1 MIQTKLCELL
11 NIQYPIFQGG
21 MAWIADGKLAA
32 AVSEGGGLG
41 IIACGGAP
49 LEWVEQQVAA
59 ARKITDKPIGA
70 NVMLMDPNAAELAR
84 LLVDLKIDVVTTGA
98 GSPANYMDMWKEA
111 GIKVVPVVATTALA
125 KRMERLGADAVV
137 AEGTE
142 SGGHVGELTTMA
154 LVPAVC
160 DAVSIPVIA
169 AGGIADGRG
178 VAAAFA
184 LGAEGVQMGTR
195 FLTVEECTVSDAY
208 KERVLA
214 AKDSDTIVTGR
225 GSGHPVRCLK
235 NKFSRNVR
243 KLEADLTKNGDE
255 LEAMYVGSLRRAVEG
270 DVDNGSMMAGQVAA
284 LVHERKTAQ
293 EVIDELMAQAQAVGA
308 RTSRLPMPTRC
319 AGRGGWYEPGVHVL
333 GPRRPKARHG
343 REPVSRS
350 RGQGGARLRFRRA
363 RL

>member
-1 MIQTKLCELL
+1 
-11 NIQYPIFQGG
+11 
-21 MAWIADGKLAA
+21 
-32 AVSEGGGLG
+32 
-41 IIACGGAP
+41 
-49 LEWVEQQVAA
+49 
-59 ARKITDKPIGA
+59 
-70 NVMLMDPNAAELAR
+70 MLMDPNAAELAR

-111 GIKVVPVVATTALA
+111 GIKVVPTALA

-160 DAVSIPVIA
+160 DTVSIPVIA

-308 RTSRLPMPTRC
+308 RTLQQ
-319 AGRGGWYEPGVHVL
+319 AADANAVRG
-333 GPRRPKARHG
+333 
-343 REPVSRS
+343 
-350 RGQGGARLRFRRA
+350 
-363 RL
+363 